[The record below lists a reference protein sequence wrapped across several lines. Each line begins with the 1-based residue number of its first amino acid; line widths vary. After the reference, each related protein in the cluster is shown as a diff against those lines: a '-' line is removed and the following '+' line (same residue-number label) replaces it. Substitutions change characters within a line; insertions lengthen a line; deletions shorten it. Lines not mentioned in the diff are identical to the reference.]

1 MFFIASKVL
10 AFALTPSNVIGI
22 VALLG
27 LSALFLRRDRLGKSL
42 LAASAL
48 MFAIGAWSPL
58 GPALLGVL
66 ENRFDAAKIEGRIDG
81 IVMLGGA
88 VETHITQSRHS
99 ATLTEAAER
108 VTETAELA
116 TRFPGARIILSGG
129 SDHLVSTEGE
139 TESAVA
145 RDILTAIGIA
155 PTRIAIEEVSRN
167 TCENAIES
175 RKLAA
180 PESGSRWLLVTS
192 ASHMP
197 RSVACFRRA
206 GFVIIPYPVDFRT
219 AGPADYVRPV
229 RKAAE
234 GLATLDLAAHEWTGL
249 ISYRLFGLTDE
260 LFPATGQR
268 EAIPLGDAAA
278 PVVS

>member
-88 VETHITQSRHS
+88 VETHITQARQS
-99 ATLTEAAER
+99 ATLTDAGER
-108 VTETAELA
+108 VTETAKLA
-116 TRFPGARIILSGG
+116 FRFPEAKIILSGG
-129 SDHLVSTEGE
+129 SDHLVSTEGV

-145 RDILTAIGIA
+145 RNILTAIGRDASHIS
-155 PTRIAIEEVSRN
+155 IEERSRN

-175 RKLAA
+175 RRLANPA
-180 PESGSRWLLVTS
+180 SGSRWVLVTS

-206 GFVIIPYPVDFRT
+206 GFDVIPYPVDFRT
-219 AGPADYVRPV
+219 EGRADYLRPV
-229 RKAAE
+229 RRASE
-234 GLATLDLAAHEWTGL
+234 GLVALDLAAHEWTGL
-249 ISYRLFGLTDE
+249 ISYRLCGLTDE
-260 LFPATGQR
+260 LLPGA
-268 EAIPLGDAAA
+268 
-278 PVVS
+278 